1 MAKKGSSRKTR
12 KTIAI
17 VDLEPPETVRAII
30 AIQTDPGVKIILL
43 EPQSLKF
50 IGY

>member
-1 MAKKGSSRKTR
+1 MEVKIPNPPKTR
-12 KTIAI
+12 VRSAPR
-17 VDLEPPETVRAII
+17 PPETVRAII